1 MLVTLAVGS
10 ILLALAVPAFRTFL
24 QNDRLM
30 TQASALSMALYAAR
44 SEAVKQDVSVQ
55 LCSSA
60 NGLTCSG
67 AATWEQGWI
76 VLSTAPGA
84 TPVQVAGAQPAG
96 TTVRSTAGISQV
108 TFLATGL
115 ANVGSGFKLCDG
127 RGPTQARYVQL
138 NITGNVIQSQ
148 RVGFDVNNNPL
159 ACP

>member
-10 ILLALAVPAFRTFL
+10 ILLSLAVPAFRTFL

-30 TQASALSMALYAAR
+30 TQGSALSMSLYAAR
-44 SEAVKQDVSVQ
+44 SEAIKQDVSVQ
-55 LCSSA
+55 VCASV

-84 TPVQVAGAQPAG
+84 TPVQVSGAQPTG
-96 TTVRSTAGISQV
+96 TTVRSTTGVSQV
-108 TFLATGL
+108 TFLPTGL
-115 ANVGSGFKLCDG
+115 ANVGTGFKLCDA

-138 NITGNVIQSQ
+138 NVTGNVVQSM